1 MIVTLV
7 PEPLGIG
14 LTLSAWS

>member
-14 LTLSAWS
+14 LTLSA